1 MKQRQ
6 TLSEEGRRTQRKP
19 KLRSLLLKPVV
30 TKSDQQLS
38 I

>member
-6 TLSEEGRRTQRKP
+6 TLSEEDERTQREA